1 MKYIVTATEEEGDEE
16 IFIFPASVN
25 HDIMAD
31 AIYALKNKSH
41 GAWKRIY
48 RKPVSAGFVEGGKC
62 TGRSETLGLSCR
74 PQDTS
79 LLNFIPKKDS

>member
-1 MKYIVTATEEEGDEE
+1 MEKYIVTATEEGDEE

-25 HDIMAD
+25 HDIMAE

-48 RKPVSAGFVEGGKC
+48 RKPVSAGFVDGGKC

-79 LLNFIPKKDS
+79 FLNIIPKKDS